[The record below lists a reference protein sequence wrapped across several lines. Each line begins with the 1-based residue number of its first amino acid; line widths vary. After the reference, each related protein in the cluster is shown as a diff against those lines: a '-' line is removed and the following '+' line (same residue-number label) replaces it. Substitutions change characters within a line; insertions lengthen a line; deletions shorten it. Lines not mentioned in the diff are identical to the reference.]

1 MTQVT
6 QRHDGRPAGRSTIP
20 PESPALEVFIT
31 VCFLVSAAAGVG
43 LAVLYWRGGQPQL
56 EGILLATAFAGLAV
70 GFVVWANRLL
80 PQGPVAEDR
89 EPLESTTEQRE
100 AFEEDLERGGVI
112 TRRTMILR
120 ALGLA
125 ATALGVAALFPIR
138 SFGPRPGH
146 TLEHTSWR
154 GGKRLVTLDGS
165 PVIASAVP
173 LGGLVTV
180 FPEGSSGDGNAQAVL
195 IRVEQGLLNPPKGR
209 ESWSPQGF
217 IAYSKVC
224 THAGCPVG
232 LYQNQTHELLCPCHQ
247 SNFDVLNGAR
257 PLFGPAAVALPQLP
271 LAIDP
276 DGVLRSTGD
285 FSEPIGPYFW
295 HSV

>member
-1 MTQVT
+1 MVNPQ
-6 QRHDGRPAGRSTIP
+6 
-20 PESPALEVFIT
+20 ESAPIENLIT
-31 VCFLVSAAAGVG
+31 ACFVISAAAGVG

-56 EGILLATAFAGLAV
+56 EGGLLAIAFAGLAV
-70 GFVVWANRLL
+70 GFVMWANRLL
-80 PQGPVAEDR
+80 PQGPVAEKR
-89 EPLESTTEQRE
+89 EPLETSAEEQE
-100 AFEEDLERGGVI
+100 AFEEDLERGGVM
-112 TRRTMILR
+112 TRRKLIIR

-125 ATALGVAALFPIR
+125 VTSLGVAALFPIR

-146 TLEHTSWR
+146 TLEHTKWR
-154 GGKRLVTLDGS
+154 TGLRLVTLDGNL
-165 PVIASAVP
+165 VVANDVP

-180 FPEGSSGDGNAQAVL
+180 FPEGSPGDGNAQAVL
-195 IRVEQGLLNPPKGR
+195 IRVEEGLITPIKGR
-209 ESWSPQGF
+209 ESWTPGGF
-217 IAYSKVC
+217 VAYSKVC

-247 SNFDVLNGAR
+247 SNFDVLQGAR

-271 LAIDP
+271 LLLDR
-276 DGVLRSTGD
+276 DGYIQATGD